1 MYCSKCG
8 SEISNAKAFCPTCG
22 QAVSALAP
30 AVPASS
36 LPNLSPISPAQM
48 VTAAPVYAGVQY
60 ATVQY
65 AGFWLRFVAY
75 IIDGFISGLAFLV
88 LLIPL
93 LLLTGAGAALSKI
106 GSGEDISDDVAAFM
120 GLGFLFGFF
129 GIIFVVGWLYYALA
143 ESSSWQ
149 ATLGKKMLNL
159 KVTDMTGQPISFGRA
174 SGRYFAKII
183 TGMIPLAIGYI
194 LAGFTEKKQ
203 AVHDMIASCLVLRK
217 V

>member
-1 MYCSKCG
+1 M
-8 SEISNAKAFCPTCG
+8 
-22 QAVSALAP
+22 
-30 AVPASS
+30 
-36 LPNLSPISPAQM
+36 
-48 VTAAPVYAGVQY
+48 QY
-60 ATVQY
+60 STVQY

-75 IIDGFISGLAFLV
+75 IIDGFISSLAFLV

-93 LLLTGAGAALSKI
+93 FLLTGAGAALSKI
-106 GSGEDISDDVAAFM
+106 GSGENISDDVAAFL
-120 GLGFLFGFF
+120 GFGFLFGFF
-129 GIIFVVGWLYYALA
+129 GIIFLVSWLYYALA

-159 KVTDMTGQPISFGRA
+159 KVTDMTGQPITFGRA
-174 SGRYFAKII
+174 SGRYFSKII